1 MTSETE
7 FFLPTDAF
15 IRSVGTHHPTPY
27 SLLLGA
33 GASVSSGVLSAEQC
47 LWTWKRDIVVS
58 NNPGLESHFTEL
70 SLASVRERIQ
80 DWLDAEGSHPPSR
93 TKGEYEHFAAQAYP
107 IAEDRR
113 QFFERLVERAAPNTG
128 YQLLCL
134 LAQARVCH
142 SVWTT
147 NFDGM
152 VGRAG
157 AMTGT
162 TVFEIGIDSSSRVDR
177 PARVGA
183 LRQISLHGDYR
194 YDALKN
200 TAAELRARD
209 RTLHRAFAEAL
220 RHDSLLVVGYSGR
233 DDSIMETLAE
243 GYATAG
249 SGRLFWCLYG
259 DEQPSS
265 LVEELIIQARS
276 TGREAHIVRTDG
288 FDDLMLRLSRFVL
301 KGQLHDRGMAIVSA
315 TSGES
320 RRPTPFRVSGST
332 VRALLKSNAFP
343 IEPPS
348 ELLQFDASGYDTP
361 GAWARLKA
369 RVQGH
374 DVVAGL
380 VKRKVLALG
389 LVDDVRQA
397 FEGQLRGEIVRTPL
411 PDWELAGKTVVQGLL
426 TQSLVRAIAATRG
439 FETDQRALLWLPDE
453 AGRRLIQESQ
463 YEYYDA
469 VLVTL
474 RRYNDKSFML
484 LKPTIRVLDELGER
498 APLEVEREVKRQVLG
513 RQWNKAFNQA
523 LNTWRDS
530 IFQSL
535 TEARFEFPH
544 RSGSRFTFSVGRVP
558 AAARIR
564 GRSMRPKRLADALN
578 RLMTQ
583 DGTEYTEPDLIFA
596 ADQGSGRVRDPHPI
610 RGLVSN
616 RPYDYSLTATGLNQ
630 STRIGVVSPSADAQ
644 QVAAFLAGLQ
654 EKAEPQTK
662 REYLL
667 TFPSFTSAFAT
678 SLDLPRPGMR
688 GWVSCDEPAPGTGIR
703 EGAHAIRREIQR
715 RVDQLHSTYDPHCV
729 LIYVPTRWASWEQ
742 YSLDNEHFDL
752 HDFVKAYCIQR
763 GVATQFLRERTTEKR
778 HRTEIMW
785 WLALSFY
792 VKSRRTPW
800 ILQGLDKNTAFAGL
814 GFSVDPAAPKG
825 KHVLLGCSHI
835 YNAEGLG
842 LSYRLST
849 LANSRMHRRDNPF
862 LDREDARRM
871 GENTRELFFDAHGKL
886 PERVVIHK
894 RTPYRDDE
902 KNGLIEG
909 LAGVDQIEMIE
920 INVDSGLRYVASRPS
935 GQSFSVDG
943 FPVRRGTA
951 IVLEDN
957 QALLWVHGSADPVG
971 GRGNPYYQGKSRI
984 PAPLVLRRHHGQ
996 SDLQQVAL
1004 EILGLSKMNW
1014 NTFDL
1019 YSKFPATVES
1029 SNAIAR
1035 IGALLERFGPRSYDY
1050 RLFI

>member
-1 MTSETE
+1 MTSE
-7 FFLPTDAF
+7 FFLRTDAF
-15 IRSVGTHHPTPY
+15 IRSVGNASPDPVFPASRRGHVRQ
-27 SLLLGA
+27 LG
-33 GASVSSGVLSAEQC
+33 SSFRRTMRVEMETRHRGLQQ
-47 LWTWKRDIVVS
+47 
-58 NNPGLESHFTEL
+58 PGLESHFTEL
-70 SLASVRERIQ
+70 SLDSVRERIQ
-80 DWLDAEGSHPPSR
+80 DWLDAEGSHPPSG

-113 QFFERLVERAAPNTG
+113 QFFERLVEQAVPNTG

-134 LAQARVCH
+134 LAQSRVFH

-147 NFDGM
+147 NFDGLA
-152 VGRAG
+152 GRAG

-162 TVFEIGIDSSSRVDR
+162 TVFEIGIDSSSRLER
-177 PARVGA
+177 PARLGA

-200 TAAELRARD
+200 TAEELRARD
-209 RTLHRAFAEAL
+209 RTLHTAFAEAL
-220 RHDSLLVVGYSGR
+220 RHDSLLVIGYSGR
-233 DDSIMETLAE
+233 DASIMKTLTEA
-243 GYATAG
+243 YATAG

-265 LVEELIIQARS
+265 QVEKLIIRARS
-276 TGREAHIVRTDG
+276 AGREAHIVKTDG

-301 KGQLHDRGMAIVSA
+301 KGELHERGLAIVSA
-315 TSGES
+315 TSRENGQL
-320 RRPTPFRVSGST
+320 TPFRVAGST

-343 IEPPS
+343 MEPPS
-348 ELLQFDASGYDTP
+348 ELLTFDASGYDTP

-397 FEGQLRGEIVRTPL
+397 FKDQLQGEIVRAPL
-411 PDWELAGKTVVQGLL
+411 PDWELAGKTVLQGLL
-426 TQSLVRAIAATRG
+426 TQALVRAISATRA

-453 AGRRLIQESQ
+453 AGHRLVGKSQ
-463 YEYYDA
+463 YDYYDA
-469 VLVTL
+469 ALVTL
-474 RRYNDKSFML
+474 RRYNGKSFML
-484 LKPTIRVLDELGER
+484 LKPTIRVVDGDGER
-498 APLEVEREVKRQVLG
+498 APPEVEREVKRQVLG
-513 RQWNKAFNQA
+513 RQWNTPFNQV
-523 LNTWRDS
+523 LNRWRDV
-530 IFQSL
+530 IFGSRP
-535 TEARFEFPH
+535 EAQFEFPPH
-544 RSGSRFTFSVGRVP
+544 SGSRFTFCVGRVP
-558 AAARIR
+558 EAARIWGPR
-564 GRSMRPKRLADALN
+564 GMRPTRLPGSLN
-578 RLMTQ
+578 RFMTQ
-583 DGTEYTEPDLIFA
+583 EGTEYPEPDLIFA
-596 ADQGSGRVRDPHPI
+596 SDQGSERVRDPHPI
-610 RGLVSN
+610 RGLVCN
-616 RPYDYSLTATGLNQ
+616 RPYDYSLTASGLNR

-644 QVAAFLAGLQ
+644 QIAAFLAGLQ

-662 REYLL
+662 QEYLL
-667 TFPSFTSAFAT
+667 TFPSFTTAFGT
-678 SLDLPRPGMR
+678 SLDIPRPGMS
-688 GWVSCDEPAPGTGIR
+688 GWVSCDEPPPGTGIR
-703 EGAHAIRREIQR
+703 QGAHAIRRELQR

-729 LIYVPTRWASWEQ
+729 LIYVPTRWASWEK
-742 YSLDNEHFDL
+742 YTLDNEHFDL
-752 HDFVKAYCIQR
+752 HDFLKAYCIQR
-763 GVATQFLRERTTEKR
+763 GVASQFLRERTTKKR

-800 ILQGLDKNTAFAGL
+800 ILHGLDKNTAFAGL
-814 GFSVDPAAPKG
+814 GFSVDPTAPKG

-849 LANSRMHRRDNPF
+849 LANSHMRHRNSPF

-871 GENTRELFFDAHGKL
+871 GENTRELFFDAHGRL

-894 RTPYRDDE
+894 KTPYRDDE
-902 KNGLIEG
+902 KKGLIEG

-920 INVDSGLRYVASRPS
+920 INVDNVLRYVASRPR

-943 FPVRRGTA
+943 YPVRRGSA
-951 IVLEDN
+951 IVLEAN

-971 GRGNPYYQGKSRI
+971 GSGNPYYQGKSRI
-984 PAPLVLRRHHGQ
+984 PAPLVLRRHYGQ
-996 SDLQQVAL
+996 SDLRQVAL

-1029 SNAIAR
+1029 SNAIAS